1 MQQKSSTEMNL
12 EEVNRK
18 LVALLGNATSI
29 RGELSPCPE
38 YFKDIS
44 ESVESLI
51 LAIRRVET
59 QLWQQARLG
68 KREQAELP
76 QTISHLSST
85 LENFT
90 ELLAQYRKP
99 HPIFP
104 SLDVWNS
111 AAWQDQKSRDVGE
124 LQRQIVTGRTV
135 LDTLVKEMQ
144 QEVEQEPKKLAHFE
158 SWMAIQMATKDFG
171 ICPNRLWAIARGHQ
185 DGSLTKL
192 IRPLRDNE
200 PMLGHADH
208 EQCNYELCEHSRRD
222 FTWVAQRHE
231 SEECRRDTSEAC
243 EPLRYRFPIEALDE
257 AAKARRPTAWRFD
270 GQSIVEPGQGYLA
283 VSHVWSD
290 GTGTGAWLEREV
302 NGCLY
307 DYFAAVARRFQCEGI
322 WWDTICIPKD
332 KAARSIAVNLM
343 HRNYQDA
350 RVTFVHD
357 CYLREWP
364 WFDGE
369 SACIAILLSPW
380 YSRGWSALE
389 LANAIKVKIAF
400 KDGVIKDLDE
410 DILANSDTCTPRHK
424 FASRIISILRR
435 GIVTTI
441 DDLLSILQSRN
452 TSWPRDMATIAGLL
466 TGVENTS
473 DATQQR
479 IFQDILRKIGTISA
493 DHLFHN
499 SPVMSDPAFGWCPAN
514 FLDMEVS
521 STGAPLRINRRGHVS
536 GRWMVI
542 LNVKD
547 MPQSRYAWRGTHPL
561 TEMQLRSVLQQPDDC
576 LLLVDLPVENQELTV
591 ARALLVETLGG
602 SPLKHRALGSVYFH
616 PPLAE
621 EDIPGRLQGPMDI
634 IIGYDGGPP
643 IASKPQ
649 VIDNAD
655 LGFQDQ
661 DGWTALHQA
670 IWQCNVPLVEK
681 LIDRFDHEVE
691 DRFGQRPLHVASER
705 GSKNIVEL
713 LLVRG
718 ADLTVQCS
726 QKQTPLHRA
735 AWGGSFAVTEML
747 LEAGA
752 DPDALDSRG
761 QSPLHLAAQHGY
773 VEVASLLMK
782 RSDASI
788 LNSEGF
794 MALHLAL
801 LEGHNDVVKRLVRE
815 NDDLH
820 STDGRGYT
828 VLHLA
833 ARTGNVDLVKWLV
846 SKGSNTALRNS
857 NGLRPVHLAA
867 ESGNDAALRWLL
879 RREHVDS
886 DPVVDETWEMLH
898 SASKGGIEW
907 IVSDI
912 LHGDESRINIRDPQG
927 RSALHVAAGAG
938 RTQMVRLL
946 LDAKLGADVDAVD
959 NSDQTPLFYAGN
971 NGHVSVAKELIRR
984 GANITVVDANGE
996 TPFLHAAINNH
1007 VPVLKL
1013 LLKNGAALGLKDQKR
1028 ISSAQRDADYGLH
1041 PNTTVAVW
1049 VSNEV
1054 RIKAD
1059 LLQRVVMNGHQE
1071 VLRVLFENDVDEKTF
1086 HLEKILV
1093 RENLKIK
1100 DLLLKDA
1107 VEHGQDSI
1115 IRLLLEQGADMD
1127 VNKSGYPWN
1136 RDRPLMAWASMK
1148 GHLSTV
1154 KLLLSN
1160 KADADPRGGYVPLV
1174 SAAYSGHEDIV
1185 RLLLKAKA
1193 NINRICKFSFHT
1205 ALSAAASNGHTA
1217 TVKLLLSMGADTDPC
1232 RERGH
1237 TRPQGDSRHDELCAV
1252 PIVAAAKGGYQ
1263 EIVRLLVKN
1272 KAIIDSVMV
1281 DTRDTGEYLTAL
1293 SAAARNGDLEMVQF
1307 LVKSGA
1313 CLAPKPIYGE
1323 HVTFPLE
1330 SAARFGHEA
1339 VIDFL
1344 LQGRTDVNLPIWGA
1358 SLTGAAR
1365 HGHTKVVE
1373 LLIRKGA
1380 HVDQPTTD
1388 SPIAAAILKRHDSI
1402 IKLLIQN
1409 GCSANAMSIN
1419 VYTALSAA
1427 AYVGDV
1433 DTTQWLL
1440 LAGAKVDQPTNYPPI
1455 YEAASQGYD
1464 KIVKLLIQGGADVN
1478 SRASD
1483 QYNCLI
1489 RATQRN
1495 FYEVVKVLVEC
1506 DAVVNARG
1514 FLQESAIATAAKNG
1528 NLDIMRLLIRYG
1540 ADINA
1545 AGQLQEKAIVTARR
1559 TGNDDMLA
1567 LLADGGLE
1575 ACPTSG

>member
-1 MQQKSSTEMNL
+1 MNL
-12 EEVNRK
+12 EDVNLK

-44 ESVESLI
+44 ES
-51 LAIRRVET
+51 T
-59 QLWQQARLG
+59 
-68 KREQAELP
+68 
-76 QTISHLSST
+76 T
-85 LENFT
+85 
-90 ELLAQYRKP
+90 
-99 HPIFP
+99 
-104 SLDVWNS
+104 
-111 AAWQDQKSRDVGE
+111 WQDQMSRNVGE
-124 LQRQIVTGRTV
+124 LQGQIVAGITV

-144 QEVEQEPKKLAHFE
+144 REVEREPTKLAHSE

-231 SEECRRDTSEAC
+231 SEDCRRDISEAC
-243 EPLRYRFPIEALDE
+243 EPLRYRFSIETLDE
-257 AAKARRPTAWRFD
+257 AARARRPTAWRLD
-270 GQSIVEPGQGYLA
+270 GQSMVEPGQGYLA

-307 DYFAAVARRFQCEGI
+307 DYFASVARRFHCEGI

-332 KAARSIAVNLM
+332 KAARSIAVNRM

-357 CYLREWP
+357 CYL
-364 WFDGE
+364 
-369 SACIAILLSPW
+369 
-380 YSRGWSALE
+380 
-389 LANAIKVKIAF
+389 
-400 KDGVIKDLDE
+400 
-410 DILANSDTCTPRHK
+410 H
-424 FASRIISILRR
+424 
-435 GIVTTI
+435 
-441 DDLLSILQSRN
+441 DLLSVLQSRN

-514 FLDMEVS
+514 FLDMELS
-521 STGAPLRINRRGHVS
+521 STGATLRIN
-536 GRWMVI
+536 
-542 LNVKD
+542 
-547 MPQSRYAWRGTHPL
+547 
-561 TEMQLRSVLQQPDDC
+561 
-576 LLLVDLPVENQELTV
+576 
-591 ARALLVETLGG
+591 
-602 SPLKHRALGSVYFH
+602 
-616 PPLAE
+616 
-621 EDIPGRLQGPMDI
+621 
-634 IIGYDGGPP
+634 
-643 IASKPQ
+643 
-649 VIDNAD
+649 
-655 LGFQDQ
+655 
-661 DGWTALHQA
+661 
-670 IWQCNVPLVEK
+670 
-681 LIDRFDHEVE
+681 
-691 DRFGQRPLHVASER
+691 ER
-705 GSKNIVEL
+705 G
-713 LLVRG
+713 
-718 ADLTVQCS
+718 QCS
-726 QKQTPLHRA
+726 RKQTPLHRA

-752 DPDALDSRG
+752 DPDALDWRG

-794 MALHLAL
+794 TALHLAL
-801 LEGHNDVVKRLVRE
+801 LEGHNDMVKCLVRE

-833 ARTGNVDLVKWLV
+833 AHTGNVDLVKWLV

-867 ESGNDAALRWLL
+867 ESGNDATLRWLL
-879 RREHVDS
+879 RHEHVDS
-886 DPVVDETWEMLH
+886 DPVVDEAWEMLH
-898 SASKGGIEW
+898 SASKGGIGW

-938 RTQMVRLL
+938 KTEMVRLL
-946 LDAKLGADVDAVD
+946 LDAKVGADVDAVD
-959 NSDQTPLFYAGN
+959 NGDQTPLFYAGN

-984 GANITVVDANGE
+984 GANVTAVDANGE

-1127 VNKSGYPWN
+1127 VYKSGYPWN

-1154 KLLLSN
+1154 KLLLRN

-1193 NINRICKFSFHT
+1193 NINRICKFSFQT

-1217 TVKLLLSMGADTDPC
+1217 TVKLLLDMGADTDPC

-1506 DAVVNARG
+1506 DADVNARG
-1514 FLQESAIATAAKNG
+1514 FVGETAIATAAKNG
-1528 NLDIMRLLIRYG
+1528 NLDIMRLLISTSDWKRRYVG
-1540 ADINA
+1540 AI
-1545 AGQLQEKAIVTARR
+1545 
-1559 TGNDDMLA
+1559 
-1567 LLADGGLE
+1567 
-1575 ACPTSG
+1575 S